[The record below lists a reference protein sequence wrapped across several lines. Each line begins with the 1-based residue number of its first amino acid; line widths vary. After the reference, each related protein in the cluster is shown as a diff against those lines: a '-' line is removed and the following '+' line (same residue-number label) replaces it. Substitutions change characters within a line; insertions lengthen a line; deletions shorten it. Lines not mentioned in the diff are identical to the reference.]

1 MKKSI
6 VGTLA
11 VALLCLLPLA
21 SQASAQEGNASP
33 LFQGPLL
40 ITSAGQ
46 SPDVQLAVILARRA
60 GIEYTLSQMATGQE
74 LDGAGSLA
82 VVVGA
87 SLKGLGAA
95 GIDTAREQERV
106 REILTAAASRNIP
119 ILFLHLGGEPRRGQL
134 TDEMIIEYLPLS
146 QWALVL
152 QSGNHDGLFTR
163 LARENN
169 VPLVEVERTA
179 DGAEILK
186 SAFQPQG

>member
-33 LFQGPLL
+33 PFQGPLL

-60 GIEYTLSQMATGQE
+60 GIEYTLSQMATGQD

-179 DGAEILK
+179 DGAEVLK
-186 SAFQPQG
+186 VAFEPAS

>member
-60 GIEYTLSQMATGQE
+60 GIEYTLSQMATGQD

-179 DGAEILK
+179 DGAEVLK
-186 SAFQPQG
+186 VAFEPAS